1 MNQEIRGSIFNSIF
15 LTGGAMADIRSY
27 MKEKEKRERRQE
39 DYKDKIARHK
49 LASFYRVVAVIAVLA
64 VLGVFFFLQYQRH
77 VYTDYDI
84 IASVER
90 QSVGGAVDVRLGDAI
105 LTYSKDGAHCTD
117 VKGNVTWN
125 QTFEIQDVRLSVS
138 GNSLA
143 IGEYNGRNI
152 YLANAENL
160 LGQITTTMPVRD
172 LAVSEAGYVT
182 AILADGDVTWIN
194 TYNSSGEMVRDGRT
208 HMDDSGYPMAL
219 SLSPNGELL
228 CVAYVYVD
236 AGVLRTEVVFYNFGD
251 VGSNYG
257 DHLVSGWAYTDMLI
271 PYVKFINDETSFAVG
286 DSRLMIYTGA
296 LVPGSPVEHL
306 YDREIQYVFSSDRYI
321 GLVFLSDSSE
331 SRYQLKVYD
340 TADARPENVKDFY
353 FDLEYTDI
361 FFQKDKFI
369 LYNETECQ
377 IMTLDGVEK
386 FRGSFPK
393 PVRMML
399 PVGNGYKY
407 LLVTDDSMDTIQLK

>member
-1 MNQEIRGSIFNSIF
+1 
-15 LTGGAMADIRSY
+15 MADIRSY

-286 DSRLMIYTGA
+286 DSRLMIYTGS

>member
-1 MNQEIRGSIFNSIF
+1 
-15 LTGGAMADIRSY
+15 MADIRSY

>member
-1 MNQEIRGSIFNSIF
+1 MG
-15 LTGGAMADIRSY
+15 L
-27 MKEKEKRERRQE
+27 
-39 DYKDKIARHK
+39 
-49 LASFYRVVAVIAVLA
+49 
-64 VLGVFFFLQYQRH
+64 
-77 VYTDYDI
+77 
-84 IASVER
+84 
-90 QSVGGAVDVRLGDAI
+90 
-105 LTYSKDGAHCTD
+105 AHCTD

-286 DSRLMIYTGA
+286 DSRLMIYTGS

>member
-1 MNQEIRGSIFNSIF
+1 
-15 LTGGAMADIRSY
+15 
-27 MKEKEKRERRQE
+27 
-39 DYKDKIARHK
+39 
-49 LASFYRVVAVIAVLA
+49 
-64 VLGVFFFLQYQRH
+64 
-77 VYTDYDI
+77 
-84 IASVER
+84 
-90 QSVGGAVDVRLGDAI
+90 
-105 LTYSKDGAHCTD
+105 
-117 VKGNVTWN
+117 
-125 QTFEIQDVRLSVS
+125 
-138 GNSLA
+138 
-143 IGEYNGRNI
+143 
-152 YLANAENL
+152 
-160 LGQITTTMPVRD
+160 
-172 LAVSEAGYVT
+172 
-182 AILADGDVTWIN
+182 
-194 TYNSSGEMVRDGRT
+194 
-208 HMDDSGYPMAL
+208 
-219 SLSPNGELL
+219 
-228 CVAYVYVD
+228 
-236 AGVLRTEVVFYNFGD
+236 
-251 VGSNYG
+251 
-257 DHLVSGWAYTDMLI
+257 MLI

-286 DSRLMIYTGA
+286 DSRLMIYTGS

>member
-1 MNQEIRGSIFNSIF
+1 
-15 LTGGAMADIRSY
+15 MADIRSY

-84 IASVER
+84 IASVDR

-219 SLSPNGELL
+219 SLSPNGGLL

-236 AGVLRTEVVFYNFGD
+236 AGVLRTEVVF
-251 VGSNYG
+251 
-257 DHLVSGWAYTDMLI
+257 
-271 PYVKFINDETSFAVG
+271 
-286 DSRLMIYTGA
+286 
-296 LVPGSPVEHL
+296 
-306 YDREIQYVFSSDRYI
+306 
-321 GLVFLSDSSE
+321 
-331 SRYQLKVYD
+331 
-340 TADARPENVKDFY
+340 
-353 FDLEYTDI
+353 
-361 FFQKDKFI
+361 
-369 LYNETECQ
+369 
-377 IMTLDGVEK
+377 
-386 FRGSFPK
+386 
-393 PVRMML
+393 
-399 PVGNGYKY
+399 
-407 LLVTDDSMDTIQLK
+407 